1 MKKRNSTLYS
11 HPFSVSYWKDA
22 LKEHLDLRSI
32 ALAAVLCAI
41 AIVIEKFNL
50 PLSTTLQISL
60 SFFAIGLCS
69 MLTGPVMA
77 VFCGMIVDLVGSI
90 GSPYPFFA
98 GYTLTAVLTALLY
111 ALFLYRA
118 KVTFWRIFAAEAVI
132 NLFVN
137 TALGSLWRLAMY
149 GGFYNVY
156 LVQSG
161 LKNLVLLLPEVL
173 LLGIFLTAVSHPL
186 KMMGVLSSDI
196 RVIYSK
202 KTLLLSG
209 IVAVIGFAGVIAYI
223 CLV

>member
-1 MKKRNSTLYS
+1 MKKIQGRTYS
-11 HPFSVSYWKDA
+11 HPFSASYWRDA
-22 LKEHLDLRSI
+22 LREHANIRSI
-32 ALAAVLCAI
+32 AMAAVLCAI

-77 VFCGMIVDLVGSI
+77 IFCGLIVDLVGSI

-98 GYTLTAVLTALLY
+98 GYTLTAVMTALLY
-111 ALFLYRA
+111 ALFLYRT
-118 KVTFWRIFAAEAVI
+118 KITFWRVFAAEATI
-132 NLFVN
+132 NLFIN
-137 TALGSLWRLAMY
+137 AALGSMWRLAMY
-149 GGFYNVY
+149 GGSYDVY

-186 KMMGVLSSDI
+186 KLMGVLSSEVRI
-196 RVIYSK
+196 IYSK
-202 KTLLLSG
+202 KTLLLSAV
-209 IVAVIGFAGVIAYI
+209 VAVIGFAGVVAYI
-223 CLV
+223 YFS